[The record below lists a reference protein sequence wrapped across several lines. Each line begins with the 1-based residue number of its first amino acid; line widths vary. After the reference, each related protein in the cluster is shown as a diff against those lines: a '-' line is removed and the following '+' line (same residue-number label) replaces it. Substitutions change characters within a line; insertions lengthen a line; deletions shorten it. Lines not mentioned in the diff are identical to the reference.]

1 MIDAAYIKPGAVV
14 CDVGIHVDANGKLC
28 GDVNAAQAAEAALLT
43 PVPGGGQ
50 CDQLVADRTRRYAQR
65 SACKGE
71 RNKMEREQL
80 HAALLEEISGCQRCR
95 LCEGRTHVVP
105 GEGNLWARLMII
117 GEGPGANEDAQGRP
131 FVGRA
136 GQLLDEMID
145 CIGLQREEVYICNV
159 VMPPPQNRAPK
170 DDEAQACMPYLERQI
185 ELVQP
190 GSDFAHGRYRAQP
203 VCEPRSAHHAA
214 RVASG

>member
-1 MIDAAYIKPGAVV
+1 
-14 CDVGIHVDANGKLC
+14 
-28 GDVNAAQAAEAALLT
+28 
-43 PVPGGGQ
+43 
-50 CDQLVADRTRRYAQR
+50 
-65 SACKGE
+65 
-71 RNKMEREQL
+71 MEREQL

-136 GQLLDEMID
+136 GQLLDEMIE

-159 VMPPPQNRAPK
+159 VKCRPPQNRAPK

-190 GSDFAHGRYRAQP
+190 EVILLMGATALNQYVSRDLRITRTRGQWLEKDGRP
-203 VCEPRSAHHAA
+203 VLATFHPAA
-214 RVASG
+214 LLRDASKKPDSFMDMLAIKRKLDGKC